1 MRIAALYDVHG
12 NLPALEAVLA
22 EVEREE
28 VDAIVLGGD
37 CIHGPQ
43 PEETL
48 RRLRALG
55 ERALWIRGNTDRL
68 IAGDDA
74 SDELHTWVAAQIG
87 DDEVAFLDSLPL
99 TQRLEVDGL
108 GDTLFCHATPRNDEE
123 IVTPLT
129 SDDRLN
135 EILQGVKASTVVVGH
150 THMQEDRTIGG
161 IRWVNAG
168 SVGLPYEDDIKAF
181 WALLGPDVEL
191 RRTPFDAEAAAGAF
205 EAVGRE
211 DAVRFAENFRTAP
224 SRREAAE
231 YFEEIAAERGER

>member
-1 MRIAALYDVHG
+1 VRVAALYDVHG

-22 EVEREE
+22 EVEREQ

-43 PEETL
+43 PLETL
-48 RRLRALG
+48 QRLQALG
-55 ERALWIRGNTDRL
+55 ERAVWIRGNTDRL
-68 IAGDDA
+68 IAEEAGGDTLHAWAADRLGPERVA
-74 SDELHTWVAAQIG
+74 YLEALPPMHEL
-87 DDEVAFLDSLPL
+87 D
-99 TQRLEVDGL
+99 VDGL
-108 GDTLFCHATPRNDEE
+108 GTVLFCHATPRSDEE

-129 SDDRLN
+129 PDERLAA
-135 EILQGVKASTVVVGH
+135 ILEGVAADVVVAGH
-150 THMQEDRTIGG
+150 THMQEDRTVRG

-191 RRTPFDAEAAAGAF
+191 RRTAFDVDAAIRAF
-205 EAVGRE
+205 EAVERE
-211 DAVRFAENFRTAP
+211 DAREFVENFRTAP

-231 YFEEIAAERGER
+231 YFESLV

>member
-1 MRIAALYDVHG
+1 
-12 NLPALEAVLA
+12 LE
-22 EVEREE
+22 EVEREA
-28 VDAIVLGGD
+28 VGAIVLGGD

-43 PEETL
+43 PVETL
-48 RRLRALG
+48 ARLRSLG

-68 IAGDDA
+68 IAGDED
-74 SDELHTWVAAQIG
+74 SDDLHGWVAAAIG
-87 DDEVAFLDSLPL
+87 DEGVAFLRTLPL
-99 TQRLEVDGL
+99 TRRLEVDGL
-108 GDTLFCHATPRNDEE
+108 GDVLFCHATPRNDEE

-129 SDDRLN
+129 PDERLAG
-135 EILQGVKASTVVVGH
+135 ILEGVEADVVVAGH
-150 THMQEDRTIGG
+150 VHMQQDRTVGG

-191 RRTPFDAEAAAGAF
+191 RRTPFDAAAALAAF

-211 DAVRFAENFRTAP
+211 DAAAFAENFRTAP

-231 YFEEIAAERGER
+231 YFESLV

>member
-1 MRIAALYDVHG
+1 
-12 NLPALEAVLA
+12 VLA
-22 EVEREE
+22 ELEREGVE
-28 VDAIVLGGD
+28 AIVLGGD
-37 CIHGPQ
+37 CVHGPQ

-48 RRLRALG
+48 ERLRELG

-68 IAGDDA
+68 IAGDDE
-74 SDELHTWVAAQIG
+74 SDDLHGWVAAAIG
-87 DDEVAFLDSLPL
+87 DEGVAFLESLPL

-108 GDTLFCHATPRNDEE
+108 GDTLFCHATPRDDEE

-129 SDDRLN
+129 PDERLAA
-135 EILQGVKASTVVVGH
+135 ILEGVDAATVVAGH
-150 THMQEDRTIGG
+150 THMQQDRTVAG

-191 RRTPFDAEAAAGAF
+191 RRTPFDAAAAARAF

-211 DAVRFAENFRTAP
+211 DAARFAENFRVAP

-231 YFEEIAAERGER
+231 YFESLV